1 MAMIDKYCNQ
11 IFRHPCLYLS
21 IIILITIGCAFLYSK
36 LPVETSV
43 ESLIME
49 DDPDLLFHN
58 DFKEQFGEDEFLVA
72 AFSDPDIF
80 TPDFL
85 RFIERLT
92 GQLEDIEEVREVVSL
107 TNVENV
113 IGSENDFTVEPLI
126 KEIPDDPS
134 SIETIRRRAL
144 SNPLIRGNIISN
156 DGGTGIFLIRT
167 KSHPGDETYDS
178 RLIKNVEHV
187 LASVPDQFRH
197 MKFHIAGWLVTDVSM
212 SGYMNKDLSRF
223 MPLTYLLMFL
233 LLYLF
238 LRNMW
243 AVLLSVL
250 NVSACLLCTM
260 AALYLTGGAVSPMTA
275 ILPPLIMALSV
286 SDCIHI
292 FTEFLKKDRSQ
303 GDLPRLMRET
313 LRHLWVP
320 CFLTS
325 LTTAIGFAS
334 LYVSNIPPI
343 RQFGLAAAAGMVI
356 EFCLS
361 VSIIPLGIYFLR
373 GFRSLKQPSH
383 ISTSSLQ
390 GFVRKLG
397 VFIPRARFYILGVS
411 ILLAGLSV
419 WGAFRLNVE
428 TNLIEYFREKS
439 RVQQD
444 FRFVDDRMGGVNTL
458 EVSFQSGQPDGFLDP
473 ENLKA
478 IEMVAQYLREQPE
491 IGKVISIN
499 DFLKQM
505 NRSFHNEDP
514 VYYRLPDSREMAAQ
528 YLLLYGGDE
537 LENFIDENYEWA
549 RLSARVTEHSSRK
562 LKADIEQLGDF
573 IRENLRDSDLK
584 IRITGKTYLVNKL
597 VKSIVDSQVKS
608 LALAFLVIFGVLF
621 FVFRSFSLG
630 LISVIPNTI
639 PIMLN
644 LGLMGLAG
652 IPLNTATAIISA
664 VAIGIA
670 VDDTIHFLNQ
680 YRNERQCGSPVR
692 SAAVAAIEN
701 KGVPMMTTSLILM
714 VGFGIL
720 IISNF
725 VPTAQFGFLSSM
737 IMLFAL
743 IGDLMILPAILM
755 LKGE

>member
-1 MAMIDKYCNQ
+1 MIDKYCNQ
-11 IFRHPCLYLS
+11 IFRHPGLYLS
-21 IIILITIGCAFLYSK
+21 IIILIAIGCALLYSR

-80 TPDFL
+80 TPGFL
-85 RFIERLT
+85 RFIEQLT

-107 TNVENV
+107 TNVENI
-113 IGSENDFTVEPLI
+113 IGSEDDFIVEPLI

-144 SNPLIRGNIISN
+144 SNPLISGNIVSD
-156 DGGTGIFLIRT
+156 DGGAAIFLIRT
-167 KSHPGDETYDS
+167 KSHPDDETYDS
-178 RLIKNVEHV
+178 RLIKKVEHV
-187 LASVPDQFRH
+187 LASVPDRFRH
-197 MKFHIAGWLVTDVSM
+197 MKFHIAGWLVTDVNM

-243 AVLLSVL
+243 AVLLSIL
-250 NVSACLLCTM
+250 NVSVCLLCTM
-260 AALYLTGGAVSPMTA
+260 AVLYLTGGAVSPMTA

-343 RQFGLAAAAGMVI
+343 RQFGLAAAGGMII
-356 EFCLS
+356 EFFLS
-361 VSIIPLGIYFLR
+361 ISIIPIGIYFLR
-373 GFRSLKQPSH
+373 NSRSLKQSSC
-383 ISTSSLQ
+383 IKTGSLQ
-390 GFVRKLG
+390 SFVRKLSI
-397 VFIPRARFYILGVS
+397 FIPRARFCVLGFS
-411 ILLAGLSV
+411 ILLAGLSI
-419 WGAFRLNVE
+419 WGVSKLNVE
-428 TNLIEYFREKS
+428 TNLMKYFREKS
-439 RVQQD
+439 PVQQD

-458 EVSFQSGQPDGFLDP
+458 EVSFQSEQPDAFLRP
-473 ENLKA
+473 ANLKA
-478 IEMVAQYLREQPE
+478 IERVAEYLRRQPE

-514 VYYRLPDSREMAAQ
+514 FYYRLPDSREMAAQ

-537 LENFIDENYEWA
+537 LGNFIDENYEWA
-549 RLSARVTEHSSRK
+549 RLSARVTEHSSRE
-562 LKADIEQLGDF
+562 LKVDIEQLRDF
-573 IRENLRDSDLK
+573 IRENLSDSDLK

-608 LALAFLVIFGVLF
+608 LALAFLVIFGILF

-639 PIMLN
+639 PIILN

-680 YRNERQCGSPVR
+680 YRNERQGGSPVR
-692 SAAVAAIEN
+692 SAAIAAIEN
-701 KGVPMMTTSLILM
+701 KGVPMITTSLILM
-714 VGFGIL
+714 AGFGIL
-720 IISNF
+720 IVSNF
-725 VPTAQFGFLSSM
+725 VPTAQFGFLASM
-737 IMLFAL
+737 IMLFAVA
-743 IGDLMILPAILM
+743 GDIIILPAILM
-755 LKGE
+755 LKGK